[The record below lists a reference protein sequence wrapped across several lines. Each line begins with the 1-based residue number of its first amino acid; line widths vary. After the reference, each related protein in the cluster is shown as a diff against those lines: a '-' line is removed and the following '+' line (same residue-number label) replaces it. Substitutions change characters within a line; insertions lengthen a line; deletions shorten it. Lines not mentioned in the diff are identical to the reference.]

1 MIYKDFPNIGF
12 LCDIVP
18 KNVIASL
25 RTEIK
30 QMDLENAESQDTYLG
45 NNFQNVYTLT
55 ESNNIV
61 ESYILNICNSYNEAW
76 PMYESGVLSTFKK
89 NFDLYLSELWVNLQE
104 KNQFNPSHKHTGL
117 YSFVI
122 WLDLPSEDELRQT
135 AGKFEFNYTNSL
147 GEILNYQIP
156 LDKTFEGKVLFFPAK
171 MNHSVYPFY
180 QNNFTRITVSGNIN
194 LKEKG

>member
-30 QMDLENAESQDTYLG
+30 QMDIENAENQDTYLG

-55 ESNNIV
+55 ESNNVV
-61 ESYILNICNSYNEAW
+61 ESYILNICESYNEAW

-122 WLDLPSEDELRQT
+122 
-135 AGKFEFNYTNSL
+135 
-147 GEILNYQIP
+147 
-156 LDKTFEGKVLFFPAK
+156 
-171 MNHSVYPFY
+171 
-180 QNNFTRITVSGNIN
+180 
-194 LKEKG
+194 